1 MSRIPAERLRG
12 CAEHALRFDLPQ
24 LGSLYLR
31 VLACVYLGAPE
42 LSEPSLAH
50 EFYLQAQAE
59 RVDGDDVL
67 TALLVGVP
75 S

>member
-12 CAEHALRFDLPQ
+12 CAEHALRFDVAQ
-24 LGSLYLR
+24 EGSLYLR
-31 VLACVYLGAPE
+31 LLACVYLGSPE
-42 LSEPSLAH
+42 SAEPALAH
-50 EFYLQAQAE
+50 QYYLQAQAE
-59 RVDGDDVL
+59 RVDGDDLL